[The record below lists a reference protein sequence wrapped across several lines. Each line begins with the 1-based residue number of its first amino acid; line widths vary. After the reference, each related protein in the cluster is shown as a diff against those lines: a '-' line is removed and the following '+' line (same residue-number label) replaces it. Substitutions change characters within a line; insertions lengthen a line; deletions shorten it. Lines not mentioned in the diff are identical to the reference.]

1 MESIFYIGLR
11 KSTGQS
17 QNRCVQVMECH
28 RDSKRAEKE
37 QSLLDSESLSMGVLS
52 DDFAAVDFREELCY
66 HSRPKKQIQE
76 VNGTAKPIMRK
87 LCAAEKAAAD
97 PQSGS
102 AGTAPRRRAFGLVF
116 RVVLVVFFVACAW
129 LRRASARRTC
139 HRQAHAMV
147 PILIANE
154 FFSEKDLLSE
164 NVRAIISMI
173 LDFTMSD

>member
-1 MESIFYIGLR
+1 
-11 KSTGQS
+11 
-17 QNRCVQVMECH
+17 
-28 RDSKRAEKE
+28 
-37 QSLLDSESLSMGVLS
+37 MGVLS

-129 LRRASARRTC
+129 HSA
-139 HRQAHAMV
+139 
-147 PILIANE
+147 
-154 FFSEKDLLSE
+154 K
-164 NVRAIISMI
+164 
-173 LDFTMSD
+173 